1 MTFPALPA
9 IRNSMNKFQLFIRS
23 HWQDQLE
30 IWLVELG
37 WWQDRWGVQ
46 DRWAVEDD
54 FNDWIQ
60 WQWIELIVGLNLQ
73 DRLRASQPPSARF
86 GVPCRVTSFPL
97 PWIDPSQNQI
107 LGQECRDTAQRNAHR
122 RTASVIFF
130 DLVKK
135 KKRSWFRIVL
145 FSARLSVYHDY
156 YCWHYWAFWED
167 LCQEPLMSLGP
178 AKRSWLGIAL
188 NIENPSLLA
197 MIELREILK
206 HLLKEFPP
214 QRILYILRLCKKD
227 PDSGSHFKK

>member
-9 IRNSMNKFQLFIRS
+9 IWNSMNKFQLFIRS

-107 LGQECRDTAQRNAHR
+107 LGQERRDTAQRNAHR
-122 RTASVIFF
+122 RTASVISF
-130 DLVKK
+130 DPVKK
-135 KKRSWFRIVL
+135 KILIQDCTIFSKAFGLSWLLLLVL
-145 FSARLSVYHDY
+145 LSILRGSLSRTLSV
-156 YCWHYWAFWED
+156 
-167 LCQEPLMSLGP
+167 
-178 AKRSWLGIAL
+178 SW
-188 NIENPSLLA
+188 SC
-197 MIELREILK
+197 K
-206 HLLKEFPP
+206 
-214 QRILYILRLCKKD
+214 RILIGDR
-227 PDSGSHFKK
+227 FK